1 MFVAV
6 LHDVDLLLQFLSLE
20 LEVDG
25 RRLDPLQSVV
35 VGGQD
40 LFHILSCLNAVLE
53 IRVSTNLHRLQA
65 HKVILLVS

>member
-1 MFVAV
+1 VFVAV

-25 RRLDPLQSVV
+25 RRLDPLQSFV

-40 LFHILSCLNAVLE
+40 LFHILSYLNAVLE
-53 IRVSTNLHRLQA
+53 IRVSTNLHRLQT